1 MRIVFFGSGAFGEP
15 TFRALREIHEI
26 ILVVTQPDRPA
37 GRRQKLSPTPIAAIA
52 EKLGIPSIK
61 PEDVND
67 PSVVREIR
75 SFRADAFVVIA
86 FGQKL
91 GPELLADQFA
101 INLHASLL
109 PRYRGAAPINWAM
122 INGDEKTGVSIIT
135 LAPRMDAGEILMQRA
150 TPIRTHETAGELHDR
165 LAELGAAPT
174 LEVLQQHAKN
184 ALQPVAQDHSAATRA
199 PKLTRADGIIDFTL
213 PAQQIR
219 ARIHG
224 LNPWPGCTVFL
235 ANTPLKILRV
245 EAIDETTAAEPGTI
259 LDDGTIACGNG
270 RLRLLSVQPA
280 GGKSMAFTAFRHGHA
295 VQPGDRLSPSAPPA
309 MHTGD

>member
-1 MRIVFFGSGAFGEP
+1 EP
-15 TFRALREIHEI
+15 TFRALREMHDI
-26 ILVVTQPDRPA
+26 ILVITQPDRPA
-37 GRRQKLSPTPIAAIA
+37 GRKQKLSPTPIAALA

-75 SFRADAFVVIA
+75 SFRADAFIVIA

-122 INGDEKTGVSIIT
+122 INGDEKTGISIIT

-165 LAELGAAPT
+165 LAELGAAPL
-174 LEVLQQHAKN
+174 LEV
-184 ALQPVAQDHSAATRA
+184 
-199 PKLTRADGIIDFTL
+199 
-213 PAQQIR
+213 
-219 ARIHG
+219 
-224 LNPWPGCTVFL
+224 
-235 ANTPLKILRV
+235 
-245 EAIDETTAAEPGTI
+245 
-259 LDDGTIACGNG
+259 
-270 RLRLLSVQPA
+270 
-280 GGKSMAFTAFRHGHA
+280 
-295 VQPGDRLSPSAPPA
+295 
-309 MHTGD
+309 